1 MQSPTLDDLPPPPSG
16 TVGWPWT
23 EETEPA
29 NSLASGATWPTIS
42 MVTVSY
48 NQGQYLEKT
57 IRSVL
62 LQGYPDLEYIVI
74 DGGSD
79 DESLDIIRKYESWLA
94 YWVSE
99 ADRGQTH
106 ALNKG
111 LKRCTGDVF
120 NWVNSDDYL
129 AQNALQTVGRHMSD
143 SSVHVLCGYARQF
156 EDETGETAAH
166 VQLRLKDS
174 LEKSVVQHHFRQLPT
189 YYRLD
194 VLRRTGPLNERLN
207 FIMDSELWVR
217 YLLDQGASRVQF
229 TDELL
234 GHFRLHDVSK
244 TVSNSEA
251 FREEDYSLL
260 RQLYRGAFDT
270 LPAPC
275 CEPATER
282 ERALD
287 GVTYDTSHLDQRR
300 LKGYLLQFFALYCRE
315 RISNIALWRLVGRAL
330 VEHPARRA
338 TEYRFIVGTILFPDL
353 HRWYQSL
360 FA

>member
-1 MQSPTLDDLPPPPSG
+1 MQCPTLDDLPSPPNG
-16 TVGWPWT
+16 TAGWPWT
-23 EETEPA
+23 KATEPA
-29 NSLASGATWPTIS
+29 DPLASGASWPKIS

-79 DESLDIIRKYESWLA
+79 DESLDIIRKYKPWLA

-111 LKRCTGDVF
+111 LQRCTGDVF

-129 AQNALQTVGRHMSD
+129 ARNALQTVGRFMRD

-166 VQLRLKDS
+166 VQLQLKDS
-174 LEKSVVQHHFRQLPT
+174 LEQSVVQHHFRQLPT

-194 VLRRTGPLNERLN
+194 VLRRIGPLNERLN

-217 YLLDQGASRVQF
+217 YLLDQGAGHVQF

-244 TVSNSEA
+244 TVGNSEA
-251 FREEDYSLL
+251 FREENYSLL
-260 RQLYRGAFDT
+260 RQLYKSTFGC
-270 LPAPC
+270 LPTRC
-275 CEPATER
+275 CDLKSDR
-282 ERALD
+282 ERALE
-287 GVTYDTSHLDQRR
+287 GISYDTSQLDRKR
-300 LKGYLLQFFALYCRE
+300 LKGYLLQFFAHYCRE
-315 RISNIALWRLVGRAL
+315 RISYSALWTLVGRSL
-330 VEHPARRA
+330 LEHPARA
-338 TEYRFIVGTILFPDL
+338 VSEYRFIAGTVLFPEL
-353 HRWYQSL
+353 YRYYQSL
-360 FA
+360 LS